1 MAYDLEEQEQLDE
14 FRVWWNKNGKMTI
27 RLLLAAILAFAG
39 WQGYQS
45 WMDSKATAAS
55 TAYQTLVSN
64 SLQDVDSKKAEQISN
79 DAQAL
84 QKDYSMTPYAGRAAL
99 FAARALHQA
108 KQGEAAEKQLNWAV
122 AEAKEPAIKH
132 MAAIE
137 IAALQ
142 IERNALDDA
151 KKTLEAINDS
161 GFDGLKNSMLGD
173 IYIAKKQE
181 KEAKQAYIQALKGL
195 DPEGKLFYLT
205 QQKLDALG

>member
-14 FRVWWNKNGKMTI
+14 FRVWWNKNGKMAI
-27 RLLLAAILAFAG
+27 RLVLVAIVAYAA

-45 WMDSKATAAS
+45 WMNSKATAAS
-55 TAYQTLVSN
+55 TAYQTLVST
-64 SLQDVDSKKAEQISN
+64 SLLDVDDKKAEQISK

-84 QKDYSMTPYAGRAAL
+84 QNDFSMTPYAGRAAL

-108 KQGEAAEKQLNWAV
+108 KQNEAAEKQLHWAL
-122 AEAKEPAIKH
+122 AEAKEPAIRE

-137 IAALQ
+137 IAGLQ
-142 IERNALDDA
+142 IEHNALDDA
-151 KKTLEAINDS
+151 KKTLEAINDK
-161 GFDGLKNSMLGD
+161 GFDGLKNTMLGD

-181 KEAKQAYIQALKGL
+181 KEAKEAYLQALKGL

>member
-14 FRVWWNKNGKMTI
+14 FKAWWNKNGKLVT
-27 RLLLAAILAFAG
+27 RLVVAAVVAYGG

-45 WMDSKATAAS
+45 WMNSKATAAS
-55 TAYQTLVSN
+55 TAYQTLVSTP
-64 SLQDVDSKKAEQISN
+64 LLDVDGKKAEQISK
-79 DAQAL
+79 DAEAL
-84 QKDYSMTPYAGRAAL
+84 QHDYSMTPYAGRSAL

-108 KQGEAAEKQLNWAV
+108 NQSEAAEKQLRWAV
-122 AEAKEPAIKH
+122 AEAKEPAIQQ
-132 MAAIE
+132 MANIE
-137 IAALQ
+137 IAGLQ

-151 KKTLEAINDS
+151 KKTLESINDA

-173 IYIAKKQE
+173 IYLAKKQE
-181 KEAKQAYIQALKGL
+181 KDAKEAYNKALRSL